1 MSDQLLPDATRGE
14 RIRSAAA
21 TVGATLVVGIGATLV
36 VGIGLFVYGVVT
48 KQDVLTT
55 GVGVGSGTPR
65 PFGPDNASTWRAIS
79 ALGPTWVAPVS
90 LGLVLLIAW
99 LGSCRFGRGTPGDG
113 FMSLT
118 VRTTDGDAVPRW
130 RNMLR
135 TAMPLALFVAGL
147 ALGSVWVGAVLA
159 ALPWLTAFVRSDRR
173 TAYDLVSGVRVGTN
187 APVKGDFEWK
197 VDRPAPRSS

>member
-14 RIRSAAA
+14 RVRSAAA
-21 TVGATLVVGIGATLV
+21 TVGATIVVGIGATLV

-55 GVGVGSGTPR
+55 GMGFGSGTPGA
-65 PFGPDNASTWRAIS
+65 FGPDNASTWHAIS
-79 ALGPTWVAPVS
+79 AIGPTWVAPVS
-90 LGLVLLIAW
+90 LGLVVLIAW
-99 LGSCRFGRGTPGDG
+99 LGSCRFGHGTPGDG
-113 FMSLT
+113 VMSLT
-118 VRTTDGDAVPRW
+118 VRTTDGATVPRW

-135 TAMPLALFVAGL
+135 TALPFALFVAGV
-147 ALGSVWVGAVLA
+147 ALGSVWLGAVLA
-159 ALPWLTAFVRSDRR
+159 VLPWLTAFARSDRR

-197 VDRPAPRSS
+197 VDSSSRHPA

>member
-14 RIRSAAA
+14 RVRSAAA
-21 TVGATLVVGIGATLV
+21 TVGATIVVGIGATLV

-55 GVGVGSGTPR
+55 GIGVTSGTPG
-65 PFGPDNASTWRAIS
+65 PFGPANASTWRAIS
-79 ALGPTWVAPVS
+79 AIGPTWVAPVS
-90 LGLVLLIAW
+90 LGLVGLIAW
-99 LGSCRFGRGTPGDG
+99 LGSCRFGKGTPGDG

-118 VRTTDGDAVPRW
+118 VRTTDGAPVPRW

-135 TAMPLALFVAGL
+135 TALPFGLFVVGL
-147 ALGSVWVGAVLA
+147 VLSGVWVGAGLA

-173 TAYDLVSGVRVGTN
+173 TGYDLVSGVRVGTN

-197 VDRPAPRSS
+197 VDTSTPRSS